1 MSLDMSLSVSLQPAI
16 HRTLWLAQTMCI
28 LVANNHNCSYVNREL
43 TNSKYIWEWLK
54 VAGWCAVRVNKNKT
68 YTSKCDN
75 CDWTIR
81 LSTFSSNLCL
91 TFDLFFQNVQREV
104 TRGQMDEGLGPEV
117 KLPSPSLMC
126 QEMPLK
132 VHVGKSSKGEFHNFG
147 STNTLCDAICK
158 TGSVILQ
165 S

>member
-1 MSLDMSLSVSLQPAI
+1 MSLQPVI
-16 HRTLWLAQTMCI
+16 RSTLWLAQTMCI
-28 LVANNHNCSYVNREL
+28 LVASNHNHSYVNTEL
-43 TNSKYIWEWLK
+43 TNSKYIW
-54 VAGWCAVRVNKNKT
+54 
-68 YTSKCDN
+68 SDD
-75 CDWTIR
+75 CDWTIH

-91 TFDLFFQNVQREV
+91 TFDLFFQNMQREV
-104 TRGQMDEGLGPEV
+104 TSSQMDAGLGPEV

-132 VHVGKSSKGEFHNFG
+132 AHVGKSRKGEFHNFG
-147 STNTLCDAICK
+147 STNTLCDVICK

>member
-1 MSLDMSLSVSLQPAI
+1 M
-16 HRTLWLAQTMCI
+16 
-28 LVANNHNCSYVNREL
+28 
-43 TNSKYIWEWLK
+43 EWLK

-91 TFDLFFQNVQREV
+91 TFDLFFQNVQQEV

-132 VHVGKSSKGEFHNFG
+132 VHVGKSSKGEFHNIG